1 MVGEAAYFFTNI
13 LSAESFIWNIDG
25 NSLSMDE
32 SEFERNME
40 LAHVLLSGSSA
51 SSLTYP
57 SQTDKETNRSKSLP
71 FQIEKNAGMNPQL
84 EGPYIKH
91 DINEHQERRST
102 SRSSNSLISDLEKKG
117 ERDLLKE
124 EQIDHI
130 FREYPYIYAQV
141 GDLTLNDVEAL
152 LNSYKQVV
160 LKYVSLSKGLG
171 QTVAVDTTIKPAATE
186 RRSTDSA
193 TDGANNEDVAIGK
206 NDEEVSGM
214 AFEEAENLEYML
226 SQSLESDLGVHSSAE
241 KKS

>member
-1 MVGEAAYFFTNI
+1 MSIKTE
-13 LSAESFIWNIDG
+13 D
-25 NSLSMDE
+25 
-32 SEFERNME
+32 
-40 LAHVLLSGSSA
+40 
-51 SSLTYP
+51 
-57 SQTDKETNRSKSLP
+57 LP
-71 FQIEKNAGMNPQL
+71 LDQAIHWF
-84 EGPYIKH
+84 
-91 DINEHQERRST
+91 
-102 SRSSNSLISDLEKKG
+102 SDLEKKG

-171 QTVAVDTTIKPAATE
+171 QTVALDTTIKPAATE

-214 AFEEAENLEYML
+214 ASEEAENLEYML

-241 KKS
+241 KKSWCDDDADAFFFTWVHVNSLSLTQVRDFLNFVFYLI